1 MSSKILMPALS
12 PTMTEGVINQW
23 LVKVGDVVKAGD
35 IIAEIE
41 TDKATM
47 EVEAVDEGKITHLL
61 EDTVNKQIPVNSVI
75 AIIDGD
81 NNETIENK
89 KKIESTSENI
99 KDKEI
104 EKPKQILVSKIF
116 QNNNSQNSDSRLKAS
131 PLVKKIAKENNLD
144 LSKFNGTGPD
154 GRIIKRDLENNNI
167 AEEIP
172 NALLEGD
179 ISIPIEG
186 DISIPS
192 TMRKVIAK
200 RTLEA
205 KQQIPHFYLTVESNV
220 DKLINLRKKI
230 NENNSIKV
238 SFNDLIVKAISLAMK
253 KNPNT
258 NVYWQNDKI
267 YKLNDIDV
275 SVAVAIDEGLIT
287 PIIKNADSKG
297 LNIISSE
304 IRELAKL
311 AKTNSLT
318 PEQYTGGS
326 ITVSNLGMFGISEF
340 AAIISPP
347 QSSILAIGKIIKKP
361 VVVDDEVVVGNTL
374 KSTLSADHRVL
385 DGAVAGKLLKDFN
398 DIIEDPFEI
407 WINSSDMEIL

>member
-12 PTMTEGVINQW
+12 PTMTEGIINKW
-23 LVKVGDVVKAGD
+23 LVKIGDTVKAGD
-35 IIAEIE
+35 IIAEVE

-47 EVEAVDEGKITHLL
+47 EVEAVDEGIITHLL
-61 EDTVNKQIPVNSVI
+61 EKSFDTQIPVNSVI

-81 NNETIENK
+81 DNESIENQPNK
-89 KKIESTSENI
+89 IEKISEEKKIKEQDGSDII
-99 KDKEI
+99 KNTEVTTDK
-104 EKPKQILVSKIF
+104 KA
-116 QNNNSQNSDSRLKAS
+116 NNNSHERLRAS
-131 PLVKKIAKENNLD
+131 PLVKKIAKEKNLD
-144 LSKFNGTGPD
+144 LRQFNGTGPE
-154 GRIIKRDLENNNI
+154 GRIIKRDIESNNI
-167 AEEIP
+167 VQVSQNEQIDGELI
-172 NALLEGD
+172 
-179 ISIPIEG
+179 
-186 DISIPS
+186 IPS

-220 DKLINLRKKI
+220 DKLIELRRKI
-230 NENNSIKV
+230 NENNLTKI
-238 SFNDLIVKAISLAMK
+238 SFNDLIVKAIGLAMQ

-258 NVYWQNDKI
+258 NLYWHNDKI

-287 PIIKNADSKG
+287 PIIKNVNSKG
-297 LNIISSE
+297 LKLISNE

-318 PEQYTGGS
+318 PDQYTGGS

-347 QSSILAIGKIIKKP
+347 QASILAVGKIIKKP
-361 VVVDDEVVVGNTL
+361 IIVNEEIKVGNTL

-385 DGAVAGKLLKDFN
+385 DGAVAGNLLKDFN

-407 WINSSDMEIL
+407 WMKSNDMEVI

>member
-1 MSSKILMPALS
+1 MPALS
-12 PTMTEGVINQW
+12 PTMTEGVINKW
-23 LVKVGDVVKAGD
+23 LVKVGDIVKAGD

-61 EDTVNKQIPVNSVI
+61 EEKAGSQVPVNSVI

-81 NNETIENK
+81 ENESIQNLIIEKEKPKEENK
-89 KKIESTSENI
+89 KIKEDLNLDKNI
-99 KDKEI
+99 
-104 EKPKQILVSKIF
+104 QV
-116 QNNNSQNSDSRLKAS
+116 NQNSNHVKSDDRIKAS
-131 PLVKKIAKENNLD
+131 PLVKKISKEKNID
-144 LSKFNGTGPD
+144 LTTINGSGPG
-154 GRIIKRDLENNNI
+154 GRIIKRDLGSHENVK
-167 AEEIP
+167 
-172 NALLEGD
+172 ALNTD
-179 ISIPIEG
+179 INFKHEVIK
-186 DISIPS
+186 PS

-205 KQQIPHFYLTVESNV
+205 KQQIPHFYLTIESDV
-220 DKLINLRKKI
+220 GKLIELRKKI
-230 NENNSIKV
+230 NENNSVKV
-238 SFNDLIVKAISLAMK
+238 SFNDLIVKALAMAMK

-258 NVYWQNDKI
+258 NVYWQDNQI

-287 PIIKNADSKG
+287 PIVKKVNSKG
-297 LNIISSE
+297 LNEISKE
-304 IRELAKL
+304 IKDLAKL
-311 AKTNSLT
+311 AKTNSLK

-347 QSSILAIGKIIKKP
+347 QASILAVGKIIQKP
-361 VVVDDEVVVGNTL
+361 VVVNESIEIGHTL

-398 DIIEDPFEI
+398 DIIEDPFQI
-407 WINSSDMEIL
+407 WMQSNDMEII

>member
-1 MSSKILMPALS
+1 MPALS
-12 PTMTEGVINQW
+12 PTMTEGVINKW
-23 LVKVGDVVKAGD
+23 LVKVGDIVKAGD

-61 EDTVNKQIPVNSVI
+61 DENAGSQVPVNSVI

-81 NNETIENK
+81 ENESIQNLIIEKEKPKEENK
-89 KKIESTSENI
+89 KIKEDLNLDKNI
-99 KDKEI
+99 
-104 EKPKQILVSKIF
+104 QV
-116 QNNNSQNSDSRLKAS
+116 NQNSIHVKSDDRIKAS
-131 PLVKKIAKENNLD
+131 PLVKKISKEKNID
-144 LSKFNGTGPD
+144 LTTINGSGPD
-154 GRIIKRDLENNNI
+154 GRVIKRDLESHENVKASNT
-167 AEEIP
+167 
-172 NALLEGD
+172 D
-179 ISIPIEG
+179 INFKHEVIK
-186 DISIPS
+186 PS

-205 KQQIPHFYLTVESNV
+205 KQQIPHFYLTIESDV
-220 DKLINLRKKI
+220 GKLIELRKKI
-230 NENNSIKV
+230 NENNSVKV
-238 SFNDLIVKAISLAMK
+238 SFNDLIVKALAMAMK

-258 NVYWQNDKI
+258 NVYWQNNQI

-287 PIIKNADSKG
+287 PIVKKVNSKG
-297 LNIISSE
+297 LNEISKE
-304 IRELAKL
+304 IKDLAKL
-311 AKTNSLT
+311 AKTNSLK

-347 QSSILAIGKIIKKP
+347 QASILAVGKIIQKP
-361 VVVDDEVVVGNTL
+361 VVVNESIEIGHTL

-398 DIIEDPFEI
+398 DIIEDPFQI
-407 WINSSDMEIL
+407 WMQSNDMEII

>member
-12 PTMTEGVINQW
+12 PTMTEGIINQW
-23 LVKVGDVVKAGD
+23 LVKVGDNVKAGD

-61 EDTVNKQIPVNSVI
+61 EDTANKQIPVNSVI

-81 NNETIENK
+81 DSEIIENK
-89 KKIESTSENI
+89 IKIDSNS
-99 KDKEI
+99 KDTNDIEI
-104 EKPKQILVSKIF
+104 QKTKQILDSKIS
-116 QNNNSQNSDSRLKAS
+116 QNNNSKNSDDRLKAS

-154 GRIIKRDLENNNI
+154 GRIIKRDIDSNNI

-172 NALLEGD
+172 NTSFKGD
-179 ISIPIEG
+179 IT
-186 DISIPS
+186 IPS

-205 KQQIPHFYLTVESNV
+205 KQKIPHFYLTIESNV
-220 DKLINLRKKI
+220 DKLISLRSKI
-230 NENNSIKV
+230 NENNLVKV
-238 SFNDLIVKAISLAMK
+238 SFNDLIVKAIGLAMK

-258 NVYWQNDKI
+258 NVYWQNEKI
-267 YKLNDIDV
+267 YQLNDIDV

-361 VVVDDEVVVGNTL
+361 IVVDDEVVVGNTL

-407 WINSSDMEIL
+407 WIKSSDMEIL

>member
-12 PTMTEGVINQW
+12 PTMTEGVINKW
-23 LVKVGDVVKAGD
+23 LVKVGDNVKAGD

-61 EDTVNKQIPVNSVI
+61 DENAGSQVPVNSVI

-81 NNETIENK
+81 ENESIQNLIIEKEKPKEENK
-89 KKIESTSENI
+89 KIKEDLNLDKNI
-99 KDKEI
+99 
-104 EKPKQILVSKIF
+104 QV
-116 QNNNSQNSDSRLKAS
+116 NQNSNHVKSDDRIYAS
-131 PLVKKIAKENNLD
+131 PFAKKISKEQNID
-144 LSKFNGTGPD
+144 LTIINGSGPG
-154 GRIIKRDLENNNI
+154 GRIIKRDLESHENVKASNT
-167 AEEIP
+167 
-172 NALLEGD
+172 D
-179 ISIPIEG
+179 INFKHEVIK
-186 DISIPS
+186 PS

-205 KQQIPHFYLTVESNV
+205 KQQIPHFYLTIESDV
-220 DKLINLRKKI
+220 GKLIEIRKKI
-230 NENNSIKV
+230 NENNSVKV
-238 SFNDLIVKAISLAMK
+238 SFNDLIVKALAMAMK

-258 NVYWQNDKI
+258 NVYWQDNQI
-267 YKLNDIDV
+267 FKLNDIDV

-287 PIIKNADSKG
+287 PIVKKVNSKG
-297 LNIISSE
+297 LNEISKE
-304 IRELAKL
+304 IKDLAKL
-311 AKTNSLT
+311 AKTNSLK

-347 QSSILAIGKIIKKP
+347 QASILAVGKIIQKP
-361 VVVDDEVVVGNTL
+361 VVVNESIEIGHTL

-398 DIIEDPFEI
+398 DIIEDPFQI
-407 WINSSDMEIL
+407 WMQSNDMEII

>member
-1 MSSKILMPALS
+1 MPALS
-12 PTMTEGVINQW
+12 PTMTEGVINKW
-23 LVKVGDVVKAGD
+23 LVKVGDNVKAGD

-61 EDTVNKQIPVNSVI
+61 DENAGSQVPVNSVI

-81 NNETIENK
+81 ENESIQNLIIEKEKPKEENK
-89 KKIESTSENI
+89 KIKEDLNLDKNI
-99 KDKEI
+99 
-104 EKPKQILVSKIF
+104 QV
-116 QNNNSQNSDSRLKAS
+116 NQNSIHVKSDDRIKAS
-131 PLVKKIAKENNLD
+131 PFAKKISKEQNID
-144 LSKFNGTGPD
+144 LTIINGSGPG
-154 GRIIKRDLENNNI
+154 GRIIKRDLESHENVKASNT
-167 AEEIP
+167 
-172 NALLEGD
+172 D
-179 ISIPIEG
+179 INFKHEVIK
-186 DISIPS
+186 PS

-205 KQQIPHFYLTVESNV
+205 KQQIPHFYLTIESDV
-220 DKLINLRKKI
+220 GKLIELRKKI
-230 NENNSIKV
+230 NENNSVKV
-238 SFNDLIVKAISLAMK
+238 SFNDLIVKALAMAMK

-258 NVYWQNDKI
+258 NVYWQDNQI
-267 YKLNDIDV
+267 FKLNDIDV

-287 PIIKNADSKG
+287 PIVKKVNSKG
-297 LNIISSE
+297 LNEISME
-304 IRELAKL
+304 IKELAKL
-311 AKTNSLT
+311 AKTNSLK

-347 QSSILAIGKIIKKP
+347 QASILAVGKIIQKP
-361 VVVDDEVVVGNTL
+361 VVVNESIEIGHTL

-398 DIIEDPFEI
+398 DIIEDPFQI
-407 WINSSDMEIL
+407 WMQSNDMEII

>member
-12 PTMTEGVINQW
+12 PTMTDGVINKW
-23 LVKVGDVVKAGD
+23 LVKVGDNVKAGD

-47 EVEAVDEGKITHLL
+47 EVEAVDEGKITHIL
-61 EDTVNKQIPVNSVI
+61 EDISNNPIPVNSVI

-81 NNETIENK
+81 DSEKINYQNNKTEN
-89 KKIESTSENI
+89 
-99 KDKEI
+99 
-104 EKPKQILVSKIF
+104 F
-116 QNNNSQNSDSRLKAS
+116 QNNKKTSQSEDLNKETNEKRTAKTYKNKDNRLKAS

-144 LSKFNGTGPD
+144 LSKFNGTGPNS
-154 GRIIKRDLENNNI
+154 RIIKRDIDSNNI
-167 AEEIP
+167 INENENIKG
-172 NALLEGD
+172 EVF
-179 ISIPIEG
+179 
-186 DISIPS
+186 IPS

-220 DKLINLRKKI
+220 DKLIDLRKKI
-230 NENNSIKV
+230 NESNLIKV

-258 NVYWQNDKI
+258 NVYWQNEKI
-267 YKLNDIDV
+267 YQLKDIDI

-297 LNIISSE
+297 LNIISNE
-304 IRELAKL
+304 IKELAKL

-318 PEQYTGGS
+318 PDQYTGGS
-326 ITVSNLGMFGISEF
+326 ITVSNLGMFGITEF

-347 QSSILAIGKIIKKP
+347 QASILAVGKIMKKP
-361 VVVDDEVVVGNTL
+361 IVVDNEVTVGNTL

-385 DGAVAGKLLKDFN
+385 DGAIAGKLLKDFN

-407 WINSSDMEIL
+407 WMKSSDMEII

>member
-12 PTMTEGVINQW
+12 PTMTEGIINQW
-23 LVKVGDVVKAGD
+23 LVRVGDNVKAGD

-61 EDTVNKQIPVNSVI
+61 EDNANKLIPVNSVI

-81 NNETIENK
+81 DNEIIENK
-89 KKIESTSENI
+89 NNKVKKFDEDKKTSAIEESNKTLNTNVI
-99 KDKEI
+99 
-104 EKPKQILVSKIF
+104 
-116 QNNNSQNSDSRLKAS
+116 QNNKPQNSDDRLRAS
-131 PLVKKIAKENNLD
+131 PFVKKIAKENNLD
-144 LSKFNGTGPD
+144 LSKFNGTGPE
-154 GRIIKRDLENNNI
+154 GRIIKRDIDSNNVINTDSNNKI
-167 AEEIP
+167 DGEA
-172 NALLEGD
+172 
-179 ISIPIEG
+179 
-186 DISIPS
+186 SIPS
-192 TMRKVIAK
+192 TMRRVIAK

-230 NENNSIKV
+230 NESNLVKV
-238 SFNDLIVKAISLAMK
+238 SFNDLIVKAIGLAMK

-258 NVYWQNDKI
+258 NVYWQDDKI
-267 YKLNDIDV
+267 YHLNDIDV

-287 PIIKNADSKG
+287 PIIKKADTKG
-297 LNIISSE
+297 INTISNE
-304 IRELAKL
+304 IKYLAKL
-311 AKTNSLT
+311 AKNNSLT

-347 QSSILAIGKIIKKP
+347 QASILAVGRIIKKP
-361 VVVDDEVVVGNTL
+361 IVVEDEVVVGNAL

-407 WINSSDMEIL
+407 WMKSNDMEVI

>member
-1 MSSKILMPALS
+1 MPALS
-12 PTMTEGVINQW
+12 PTMTDGIINQW
-23 LVKVGDVVKAGD
+23 LVKVGDTVKAGD

-47 EVEAVDEGKITHLL
+47 EVEAVDEGKITHIL
-61 EDTVNKQIPVNSVI
+61 EDTANKQIPVNSVI

-81 NNETIENK
+81 KSESIENK
-89 KKIESTSENI
+89 KKIENTSEDK
-99 KDKEI
+99 KDEEI
-104 EKPKQILVSKIF
+104 EKPKQFLDAKISQNSK
-116 QNNNSQNSDSRLKAS
+116 SQNSDDRLKAS

-144 LSKFNGTGPD
+144 LSRFNGTGPD
-154 GRIIKRDLENNNI
+154 GRIIKRDIDSNNI

-172 NALLEGD
+172 NTLF
-179 ISIPIEG
+179 EG

-192 TMRKVIAK
+192 TMRRVIAK

-297 LNIISSE
+297 LNIISGE

-347 QSSILAIGKIIKKP
+347 QSSILAVGKIIKKP
-361 VVVDDEVVVGNTL
+361 IVVDDEVIVGNTL

-407 WINSSDMEIL
+407 WIKSSDMEIL

>member
-12 PTMTEGVINQW
+12 PTMTDGIINQW
-23 LVKVGDVVKAGD
+23 LVKVGDTVKAGD

-47 EVEAVDEGKITHLL
+47 EVEAVDEGKITHIL
-61 EDTVNKQIPVNSVI
+61 EDTANKQIPVNSVI

-81 NNETIENK
+81 ESESIENK
-89 KKIESTSENI
+89 KKIENTSEDK
-99 KDKEI
+99 KDEEI
-104 EKPKQILVSKIF
+104 EKPKQFLDAKISQNSK
-116 QNNNSQNSDSRLKAS
+116 SQNSDDRLKAS

-154 GRIIKRDLENNNI
+154 GRIIKRDIDSNNI
-167 AEEIP
+167 AEEIQNTP
-172 NALLEGD
+172 FD
-179 ISIPIEG
+179 G

-297 LNIISSE
+297 LNIISGE

-347 QSSILAIGKIIKKP
+347 QSSILAVGKIIKKP
-361 VVVDDEVVVGNTL
+361 IVVDDEVIVGNTL

-407 WINSSDMEIL
+407 WIKSSDMEIL

>member
-12 PTMTEGVINQW
+12 PTMTEGIINQW
-23 LVKVGDVVKAGD
+23 LVRVGDNVKAGD

-61 EDTVNKQIPVNSVI
+61 EDNANKLIPVNSVI

-81 NNETIENK
+81 DNEIIENK
-89 KKIESTSENI
+89 NNKVKKFDEDKKTSAIEESNKTLNTNVI
-99 KDKEI
+99 
-104 EKPKQILVSKIF
+104 
-116 QNNNSQNSDSRLKAS
+116 QNNKPQNSDDRLRAS
-131 PLVKKIAKENNLD
+131 PFVKKIAKENNLD
-144 LSKFNGTGPD
+144 LSKFNGTGPE
-154 GRIIKRDLENNNI
+154 GRIIKRDIDSNNVINTDSNNKI
-167 AEEIP
+167 DGEA
-172 NALLEGD
+172 
-179 ISIPIEG
+179 
-186 DISIPS
+186 SIPS
-192 TMRKVIAK
+192 TMRRVIAK

-230 NENNSIKV
+230 NENNSVKV
-238 SFNDLIVKAISLAMK
+238 SFNDLIVKAIGLAMK

-258 NVYWQNDKI
+258 NVYWQDDKI
-267 YKLNDIDV
+267 YHLNDIDV

-287 PIIKNADSKG
+287 PIIKKADTKG
-297 LNIISSE
+297 INTISNE
-304 IRELAKL
+304 IKYLAKL
-311 AKTNSLT
+311 AKNNSLT

-347 QSSILAIGKIIKKP
+347 QASILAVGRIFKKP
-361 VVVDDEVVVGNTL
+361 IVVEDKIVVGNAL

-407 WINSSDMEIL
+407 WMKSNDMEVI

>member
-12 PTMTEGVINQW
+12 PTMTEGIINQW
-23 LVKVGDVVKAGD
+23 LVKVGDTVKAGD

-61 EDTVNKQIPVNSVI
+61 EDTANKQIPVNSVI

-81 NNETIENK
+81 DSEIIENK
-89 KKIESTSENI
+89 IKIDSNS
-99 KDKEI
+99 KDTNDIEI
-104 EKPKQILVSKIF
+104 QKTKQILDSKIS
-116 QNNNSQNSDSRLKAS
+116 QNNNSKNSDDRLKAS

-154 GRIIKRDLENNNI
+154 GRIIKRDIDPNNI

-172 NALLEGD
+172 NTTFK
-179 ISIPIEG
+179 G

-220 DKLINLRKKI
+220 DKLISLRSKI
-230 NENNSIKV
+230 NENNLVKV
-238 SFNDLIVKAISLAMK
+238 SFNDLIVKAIGLAMK

-258 NVYWQNDKI
+258 NVYWQNEKI
-267 YKLNDIDV
+267 YQLNDIDV

-361 VVVDDEVVVGNTL
+361 IVVDDEVVVGNTL

-407 WINSSDMEIL
+407 WMKSSDMEIL

>member
-1 MSSKILMPALS
+1 MPALS
-12 PTMTEGVINQW
+12 PTMTEGVINKW
-23 LVKVGDVVKAGD
+23 LVKVGDNVKAGD

-61 EDTVNKQIPVNSVI
+61 DENAGSQVPVNSVI

-81 NNETIENK
+81 ENESIQNLIIEKEKPKEENK
-89 KKIESTSENI
+89 KIKEDLNLDKNI
-99 KDKEI
+99 
-104 EKPKQILVSKIF
+104 QV
-116 QNNNSQNSDSRLKAS
+116 NQNSIHVKSDDRIKAS
-131 PLVKKIAKENNLD
+131 PFAKKISKEQNID
-144 LSKFNGTGPD
+144 LTIINGSGPG
-154 GRIIKRDLENNNI
+154 GRIIKRDLESHENVKASNTNI
-167 AEEIP
+167 NFKHEV
-172 NALLEGD
+172 
-179 ISIPIEG
+179 IE
-186 DISIPS
+186 PS

-205 KQQIPHFYLTVESNV
+205 KQQIPHFYLTIESDV
-220 DKLINLRKKI
+220 GKLIELRKKI
-230 NENNSIKV
+230 NENNSVKV
-238 SFNDLIVKAISLAMK
+238 SFNDLIVKALAMAMK

-258 NVYWQNDKI
+258 NVYWQDNQI
-267 YKLNDIDV
+267 FKLNDIDV

-287 PIIKNADSKG
+287 PIVKKVNSKG
-297 LNIISSE
+297 LNEISRE
-304 IRELAKL
+304 IKELAKL
-311 AKTNSLT
+311 AKTNSLK

-347 QSSILAIGKIIKKP
+347 QASILAVGKIIQKP
-361 VVVDDEVVVGNTL
+361 VVVNESIEIGHTL

-398 DIIEDPFEI
+398 DIIEDPFQI
-407 WINSSDMEIL
+407 WMQSNDMEII

>member
-12 PTMTEGVINQW
+12 PTMTDGIINQW
-23 LVKVGDVVKAGD
+23 LVKVGDTVKAGD

-47 EVEAVDEGKITHLL
+47 EVEAVDEGKITHIL
-61 EDTVNKQIPVNSVI
+61 EDTANKQIPVNSVI
-75 AIIDGD
+75 AIIDG
-81 NNETIENK
+81 EESESIENK
-89 KKIESTSENI
+89 KKIENTSEDKKDEEI
-99 KDKEI
+99 K
-104 EKPKQILVSKIF
+104 KPKQFLDDKI
-116 QNNNSQNSDSRLKAS
+116 SQNSKSQNYDDRLKAS

-144 LSKFNGTGPD
+144 LGKFNGTGPD
-154 GRIIKRDLENNNI
+154 GRIIKRDIDSNNI
-167 AEEIP
+167 AEEIQNTP
-172 NALLEGD
+172 FNGD
-179 ISIPIEG
+179 IST
-186 DISIPS
+186 PS

-258 NVYWQNDKI
+258 NVYWLNDKI

-297 LNIISSE
+297 LNIISGE

-326 ITVSNLGMFGISEF
+326 ITVSNLGMYGISEF

-347 QSSILAIGKIIKKP
+347 QSSILAVGKIIKKP
-361 VVVDDEVVVGNTL
+361 IVVDDEVIVGNTL

-407 WINSSDMEIL
+407 WIKSSDMEIL

>member
-12 PTMTEGVINQW
+12 PTMTEGVINKW
-23 LVKVGDVVKAGD
+23 LVKVGDIVKAGD

-61 EDTVNKQIPVNSVI
+61 DEKTGSQVPVNSVI

-81 NNETIENK
+81 ENESITNSIIEKEKPKEENK
-89 KKIESTSENI
+89 KNKKDLNLNENI
-99 KDKEI
+99 
-104 EKPKQILVSKIF
+104 PV
-116 QNNNSQNSDSRLKAS
+116 NQNSPNDKSEDRIKAS
-131 PLVKKIAKENNLD
+131 PLVKKISKEQNID
-144 LSKFNGTGPD
+144 LANINGSGPS
-154 GRIIKRDLENNNI
+154 GRIIKRDLASNENAKASTPDTKI
-167 AEEIP
+167 QHEVIK
-172 NALLEGD
+172 
-179 ISIPIEG
+179 
-186 DISIPS
+186 PS

-205 KQQIPHFYLTVESNV
+205 KQQIPHFYLTIESDV
-220 DKLINLRKKI
+220 RKLIELRKKI
-230 NENNSIKV
+230 NENNSIKI
-238 SFNDLIVKAISLAMK
+238 SFNDLIVKALGMAMK

-258 NVYWQNDKI
+258 NVYWQDNQI

-287 PIIKNADSKG
+287 PIVKKVNSKG
-297 LNIISSE
+297 LNEISSE
-304 IRELAKL
+304 IKELAKL
-311 AKTNSLT
+311 AKTNSLK

-347 QSSILAIGKIIKKP
+347 QASILAVGKIIQKP
-361 VVVDDEVVVGNTL
+361 IVVDDGIEIGHTL

-398 DIIEDPFEI
+398 DIIEDPFQI
-407 WINSSDMEIL
+407 WMQSNDMEII

>member
-1 MSSKILMPALS
+1 MSIEILMPALS
-12 PTMTEGVINQW
+12 PTMTEGNLTKW
-23 LVKVGDVVKAGD
+23 LVQEGQVVKAGD
-35 IIAEIE
+35 VIAEIE

-61 EDTVNKQIPVNSVI
+61 DENAGSQVPVNSVI

-81 NNETIENK
+81 ENESIQNLIIEKEKPKEENK
-89 KKIESTSENI
+89 KIKEDLNLDKNI
-99 KDKEI
+99 
-104 EKPKQILVSKIF
+104 QVH
-116 QNNNSQNSDSRLKAS
+116 QNSIHVKSDDRIKAS
-131 PLVKKIAKENNLD
+131 PLVKKISKEKNID
-144 LSKFNGTGPD
+144 LTAINGSGPG
-154 GRIIKRDLENNNI
+154 GRIIKRDLESHENVKASNT
-167 AEEIP
+167 
-172 NALLEGD
+172 D
-179 ISIPIEG
+179 INFKHEVIK
-186 DISIPS
+186 PS

-205 KQQIPHFYLTVESNV
+205 KQQVPHFYLTIESNV
-220 DKLINLRKKI
+220 GKLIELRKKI

-238 SFNDLIVKAISLAMK
+238 SFNDLIVKALAMAMK

-258 NVYWQNDKI
+258 NVYWQDNQI
-267 YKLNDIDV
+267 FKLNDIDV

-287 PIIKNADSKG
+287 PIVKKVNSKG
-297 LNIISSE
+297 LNEISKE
-304 IRELAKL
+304 IKELAKL
-311 AKTNSLT
+311 AKTNSLK

-347 QSSILAIGKIIKKP
+347 QASILAVGKIIQKP
-361 VVVDDEVVVGNTL
+361 VVVNESIEIGHTL

-398 DIIEDPFEI
+398 DIIEDPFQI
-407 WINSSDMEIL
+407 WMQSNDMEII

>member
-12 PTMTEGVINQW
+12 PTMTEGVINKW
-23 LVKVGDVVKAGD
+23 LVKVGDNVKAGD

-61 EDTVNKQIPVNSVI
+61 DENVGSQVPVNSVI

-81 NNETIENK
+81 ENESIQNLIIEKEKPKEENK
-89 KKIESTSENI
+89 KIKEDLNLDKNI
-99 KDKEI
+99 
-104 EKPKQILVSKIF
+104 QV
-116 QNNNSQNSDSRLKAS
+116 NQNSIHVKSDDRIKAS
-131 PLVKKIAKENNLD
+131 PLVKKISKEKNID
-144 LSKFNGTGPD
+144 LTTINGSGPG
-154 GRIIKRDLENNNI
+154 GRIIKRDLESHENVKASNT
-167 AEEIP
+167 
-172 NALLEGD
+172 D
-179 ISIPIEG
+179 INFKHEVIK
-186 DISIPS
+186 PS

-205 KQQIPHFYLTVESNV
+205 KQQIPHFYLTIESNV
-220 DKLINLRKKI
+220 GKLIELRKKI
-230 NENNSIKV
+230 NENNSVKV
-238 SFNDLIVKAISLAMK
+238 SFNDLIVKALAMAMK

-258 NVYWQNDKI
+258 NVYWQDNQI
-267 YKLNDIDV
+267 FKLNDIDV

-287 PIIKNADSKG
+287 PIVKKVNSKG
-297 LNIISSE
+297 LNEISKE
-304 IRELAKL
+304 IKDLAKL
-311 AKTNSLT
+311 AKTNSLK

-347 QSSILAIGKIIKKP
+347 QASILAVGKIIQKP
-361 VVVDDEVVVGNTL
+361 VVVNESIEIGHTL

-398 DIIEDPFEI
+398 DIIEDPFQI
-407 WINSSDMEIL
+407 WMQSNDMEII

>member
-12 PTMTEGVINQW
+12 PTMTEGVINKW
-23 LVKVGDVVKAGD
+23 LVKVGDNVKAGD

-61 EDTVNKQIPVNSVI
+61 DEKAGSQVPVNSVI

-81 NNETIENK
+81 ENESIQNLIIEKEKPKEENK
-89 KKIESTSENI
+89 KIKEDLNLDKNI
-99 KDKEI
+99 QVD
-104 EKPKQILVSKIF
+104 
-116 QNNNSQNSDSRLKAS
+116 QNSIHVKSDDRIKAS
-131 PLVKKIAKENNLD
+131 PLVKKISKEKNID
-144 LSKFNGTGPD
+144 LTTINGSGPG
-154 GRIIKRDLENNNI
+154 GRIIKRDLESHENVKASNT
-167 AEEIP
+167 
-172 NALLEGD
+172 D
-179 ISIPIEG
+179 INFKHEVIK
-186 DISIPS
+186 PS

-205 KQQIPHFYLTVESNV
+205 KQQIPHFYLTIESDV
-220 DKLINLRKKI
+220 SKLIELRKKI
-230 NENNSIKV
+230 NENNSVKV
-238 SFNDLIVKAISLAMK
+238 SFNDLIVKALAMAMK

-258 NVYWQNDKI
+258 NVYWQDNQI

-287 PIIKNADSKG
+287 PIVKKVNSKG
-297 LNIISSE
+297 LNEISKE
-304 IRELAKL
+304 IKDLAKL
-311 AKTNSLT
+311 AKTNSLK

-347 QSSILAIGKIIKKP
+347 QASILAVGKIIQKP
-361 VVVDDEVVVGNTL
+361 VVVNESIEIGHTL

-398 DIIEDPFEI
+398 DIIEDPFQI
-407 WINSSDMEIL
+407 WMQSNDMEII

>member
-12 PTMTEGVINQW
+12 PTMTEGIINQW
-23 LVKVGDVVKAGD
+23 LVKVGDIVKAGD

-61 EDTVNKQIPVNSVI
+61 EDTENKQIPVNSVI

-81 NNETIENK
+81 ESEIIENK
-89 KKIESTSENI
+89 KKIESTSEDT
-99 KDKEI
+99 KDEEI
-104 EKPKQILVSKIF
+104 AKSQKILDPKIS
-116 QNNNSQNSDSRLKAS
+116 QNNNSQNSDDRLKAS

-154 GRIIKRDLENNNI
+154 GRIIKRDIDSNNI
-167 AEEIP
+167 AEEISSTSF
-172 NALLEGD
+172 EGK
-179 ISIPIEG
+179 
-186 DISIPS
+186 ISIPS
-192 TMRKVIAK
+192 SMRKVIAK

-230 NENNSIKV
+230 NENNSVKV
-238 SFNDLIVKAISLAMK
+238 SFNDLIVKAIGLAMK

-267 YKLNDIDV
+267 YKLNNIDV

-297 LNIISSE
+297 LNIISAE

-311 AKTNSLT
+311 AKTNSLI

-347 QSSILAIGKIIKKP
+347 QSSILAVGKIIKKP
-361 VVVDDEVVVGNTL
+361 VVVDDEVVVGYTL

-407 WINSSDMEIL
+407 WIKSSDMEIL

>member
-12 PTMTEGVINQW
+12 PTMTEGIINQW
-23 LVKVGDVVKAGD
+23 LVKVGDTVKAGD

-61 EDTVNKQIPVNSVI
+61 EDTANKQIPVNSVI

-81 NNETIENK
+81 DSEIIENK
-89 KKIESTSENI
+89 IKIDSNSKATDDI
-99 KDKEI
+99 EI
-104 EKPKQILVSKIF
+104 QKTKQILDSKIS
-116 QNNNSQNSDSRLKAS
+116 QNNNSQNSDDRLKAS

-144 LSKFNGTGPD
+144 LSKFKGTGPD
-154 GRIIKRDLENNNI
+154 GRIIKRDIDSNNI
-167 AEEIP
+167 AEDIP
-172 NALLEGD
+172 NTSFEGD
-179 ISIPIEG
+179 ISIA
-186 DISIPS
+186 S

-220 DKLINLRKKI
+220 DKLISLRSKI
-230 NENNSIKV
+230 NENNLVKV
-238 SFNDLIVKAISLAMK
+238 SFNDLIVKAIGLAMK

-258 NVYWQNDKI
+258 NVYWQNEKI
-267 YKLNDIDV
+267 YQLNDIDV

-361 VVVDDEVVVGNTL
+361 IVVDDEVVVGNTL

-407 WINSSDMEIL
+407 WIKSNDMEIL

>member
-12 PTMTEGVINQW
+12 PTMTDGIINQW
-23 LVKVGDVVKAGD
+23 LVKVGDTVKAGD

-47 EVEAVDEGKITHLL
+47 EVEAVDEGKITHIL
-61 EDTVNKQIPVNSVI
+61 EDTANKQIPVNSVI

-81 NNETIENK
+81 ESESIENK
-89 KKIESTSENI
+89 KKIENTSEDK
-99 KDKEI
+99 KDEEI
-104 EKPKQILVSKIF
+104 EKPKQFLDAKISQNSK
-116 QNNNSQNSDSRLKAS
+116 SQNSDDRLKAS
-131 PLVKKIAKENNLD
+131 PLVKKIAKESNLD

-154 GRIIKRDLENNNI
+154 GRIIKRDIDSNNVV
-167 AEEIP
+167 E
-172 NALLEGD
+172 D
-179 ISIPIEG
+179 IQNTPFDG

-297 LNIISSE
+297 LNIISGE

-347 QSSILAIGKIIKKP
+347 QSSILAVGKIIKKP
-361 VVVDDEVVVGNTL
+361 IVVDDEVIVGNTL

-407 WINSSDMEIL
+407 WIKSSDMEIL

>member
-12 PTMTEGVINQW
+12 PTMTEGTINKW
-23 LVKVGDVVKAGD
+23 LIKIGDNVKAGD

-61 EDTVNKQIPVNSVI
+61 EENSNNQVPVNSVI
-75 AIIDGD
+75 AILDGKESDSLEDNSITKDIVNDEKESIDKQPSKL
-81 NNETIENK
+81 NEKNETK
-89 KKIESTSENI
+89 KDVVIDKSNTKI
-99 KDKEI
+99 
-104 EKPKQILVSKIF
+104 
-116 QNNNSQNSDSRLKAS
+116 KAS
-131 PLVKKIAKENNLD
+131 PLAKKIAKDQIID
-144 LSKFNGTGPD
+144 LNKINGSGPD
-154 GRIIKRDLENNNI
+154 GRIIKRDIESNTTS
-167 AEEIP
+167 
-172 NALLEGD
+172 NAQSEQKINQD
-179 ISIPIEG
+179 FIV
-186 DISIPS
+186 PS
-192 TMRKVIAK
+192 MMRKVIAK
-200 RTLEA
+200 RTIEA
-205 KQQIPHFYLTVESNV
+205 KQQIPHFYLTIESNV
-220 DKLINLRKKI
+220 DKLIDLRKKI
-230 NENNSIKV
+230 NENNSLKI
-238 SFNDLIVKAISLAMK
+238 SFNDLIVKSLGIAMK

-258 NVYWQNDKI
+258 NVYWQDNKI
-267 YKLNDIDV
+267 YQLKDIDV

-287 PIIKNADSKG
+287 PVIKAVNSKG
-297 LNIISSE
+297 LNEISLE

-318 PEQYTGGS
+318 PKQYTGGS

-347 QSSILAIGKIIKKP
+347 QASILAVGKIIKKP
-361 VVVDDEVVVGNTL
+361 IILNDSVNIGHTL

-407 WINSSDMEIL
+407 WMNSNDMEVI

>member
-12 PTMTEGVINQW
+12 PTMTEGTINKW
-23 LVKVGDVVKAGD
+23 LVKIGDNVKAGD

-47 EVEAVDEGKITHLL
+47 EVESVDEGKITHLL
-61 EDTVNKQIPVNSVI
+61 EEDPNIQVPVNSVI
-75 AIIDGD
+75 AIIDGKESD
-81 NNETIENK
+81 SLENNSLK
-89 KKIESTSENI
+89 KYMVKHEKESI
-99 KDKEI
+99 D
-104 EKPKQILVSKIF
+104 KQISKSNEKKDTKKDIF
-116 QNNNSQNSDSRLKAS
+116 TDTSNTKIKAS
-131 PLVKKIAKENNLD
+131 PLVKKI
-144 LSKFNGTGPD
+144 SKDQNIELNEIDGSGPD
-154 GRIIKRDLENNNI
+154 GRIIKRDIDSYTN
-167 AEEIP
+167 P
-172 NALLEGD
+172 K
-179 ISIPIEG
+179 S
-186 DISIPS
+186 PS
-192 TMRKVIAK
+192 EQKINQDFIVPSMMRKVIAK
-200 RTLEA
+200 RTTEA

-230 NENNSIKV
+230 NENNPIKI
-238 SFNDLIVKAISLAMK
+238 SFNDLIVKALAMAMK

-258 NVYWQNDKI
+258 NAYWEDNKI
-267 YKLNDIDV
+267 YQLQDIDI

-287 PIIKNADSKG
+287 PVIKSANSKG
-297 LNIISSE
+297 LNEISLE

-311 AKTNSLT
+311 AKKNSLT

-340 AAIISPP
+340 SAIISPP
-347 QSSILAIGKIIKKP
+347 QASILAVGKIIKKP
-361 VVVDDEVVVGNTL
+361 IVLNDSVKVGHTL

-407 WINSSDMEIL
+407 WMNSNDMEVI

>member
-12 PTMTEGVINQW
+12 PTMTEGVINKW
-23 LVKVGDVVKAGD
+23 LVQVGDNVKAGD
-35 IIAEIE
+35 IVAEIE

-61 EDTVNKQIPVNSVI
+61 EENPNIQIPVNSVI
-75 AIIDGD
+75 AIIDG
-81 NNETIENK
+81 NKNETLNK
-89 KKIESTSENI
+89 KNTEIDHSDYKKDIKKQDNSSLNKNTQNIESRT
-99 KDKEI
+99 
-104 EKPKQILVSKIF
+104 
-116 QNNNSQNSDSRLKAS
+116 NNNSNDRLKAS
-131 PLVKKIAKENNLD
+131 PLVKKIAQDQKID
-144 LSKFNGTGPD
+144 LSKFNGSGPD
-154 GRIIKRDLENNNI
+154 GRIIKRDINSNNI
-167 AEEIP
+167 VPESDIYKF
-172 NALLEGD
+172 EGQV
-179 ISIPIEG
+179 IE
-186 DISIPS
+186 PS

-205 KQQIPHFYLTVESNV
+205 KQQIPHFYLTIESNV
-220 DKLINLRKKI
+220 DKLIDLRKKI
-230 NENNSIKV
+230 NANNSFKI
-238 SFNDLIVKAISLAMK
+238 SINDLIVKAIGLAMQ

-287 PIIKNADSKG
+287 PIIKNANSKG

-340 AAIISPP
+340 SAIISPP

-361 VVVDDEVVVGNTL
+361 IVVDDEVIVGNTL

-407 WINSSDMEIL
+407 WIKSSDMEIL

>member
-12 PTMTEGVINQW
+12 PTMTEGVINKW
-23 LVKVGDVVKAGD
+23 LVKVGDIVKAGD

-61 EDTVNKQIPVNSVI
+61 DEKTGSQVPVNSVI

-81 NNETIENK
+81 ENESITNSIIEKEKPKEENK
-89 KKIESTSENI
+89 KNKKDLNLNENI
-99 KDKEI
+99 
-104 EKPKQILVSKIF
+104 PV
-116 QNNNSQNSDSRLKAS
+116 NQNSPNDKSEDRIKAS
-131 PLVKKIAKENNLD
+131 PLVKKISKEQNID
-144 LSKFNGTGPD
+144 LANINGSGPS
-154 GRIIKRDLENNNI
+154 GRIIKRDLASNENAKASTPDTKI
-167 AEEIP
+167 QHEVIK
-172 NALLEGD
+172 
-179 ISIPIEG
+179 
-186 DISIPS
+186 PS

-205 KQQIPHFYLTVESNV
+205 KQQIPHFYLTIESDV
-220 DKLINLRKKI
+220 RKLIELRKKI
-230 NENNSIKV
+230 NENNSIKI
-238 SFNDLIVKAISLAMK
+238 SFNDLIVKALGMAMK

-258 NVYWQNDKI
+258 NVYWQDNQI

-287 PIIKNADSKG
+287 PIVKKVNSKG
-297 LNIISSE
+297 LNEISSE
-304 IRELAKL
+304 IKELAKL
-311 AKTNSLT
+311 AKTNSLK
-318 PEQYTGGS
+318 PEQYNGGS

-347 QSSILAIGKIIKKP
+347 QASILAVGKIIKKP
-361 VVVDDEVVVGNTL
+361 IVVNDSIEIGHTL

-398 DIIEDPFEI
+398 DIIEDPFQI
-407 WINSSDMEIL
+407 WMKSNDMEIV

>member
-1 MSSKILMPALS
+1 MPALS
-12 PTMTEGVINQW
+12 PTMTEGIINQW
-23 LVKVGDVVKAGD
+23 LVKVGDIVKAGD

-61 EDTVNKQIPVNSVI
+61 EDTVNKQIPVNSII

-81 NNETIENK
+81 ESETIENK
-89 KKIESTSENI
+89 KKVENTIEKNKKE
-99 KDKEI
+99 EI
-104 EKPKQILVSKIF
+104 EKPHESLDLKNS
-116 QNNNSQNSDSRLKAS
+116 QNNNSQNSDNRLKAS

-144 LSKFNGTGPD
+144 LSKFNGTGPE
-154 GRIIKRDLENNNI
+154 GRIIKRDIDSNNI
-167 AEEIP
+167 TDEVTSTP
-172 NALLEGD
+172 LDGD
-179 ISIPIEG
+179 ISM
-186 DISIPS
+186 PS

-230 NENNSIKV
+230 NDNNLVKV
-238 SFNDLIVKAISLAMK
+238 SFNDLIVKAIGLAMK

-275 SVAVAIDEGLIT
+275 SVAVAIEEGLIT

-297 LNIISSE
+297 LNIISNE
-304 IRELAKL
+304 IRKLAKL

-347 QSSILAIGKIIKKP
+347 QSSILAVGKIIKKP
-361 VVVDDEVVVGNTL
+361 VVVDNEITIGNTL

-407 WINSSDMEIL
+407 WIKSSDMEVI

>member
-12 PTMTEGVINQW
+12 PTMTEGVINKW
-23 LVKVGDVVKAGD
+23 LVKVGDNVKAGD

-61 EDTVNKQIPVNSVI
+61 DENVGSQVPVNSVI

-81 NNETIENK
+81 ENESIQNLIIEKEKPKEENK
-89 KKIESTSENI
+89 KIKEDLNLDKNI
-99 KDKEI
+99 
-104 EKPKQILVSKIF
+104 QV
-116 QNNNSQNSDSRLKAS
+116 NQNSNHVKSDDRIYAS
-131 PLVKKIAKENNLD
+131 PFAKKISKEQNID
-144 LSKFNGTGPD
+144 LTIINGSGPG
-154 GRIIKRDLENNNI
+154 GRIIKRDLESHENVKASNT
-167 AEEIP
+167 
-172 NALLEGD
+172 D
-179 ISIPIEG
+179 INFKHEVIK
-186 DISIPS
+186 PS

-205 KQQIPHFYLTVESNV
+205 KQQIPHFYLTIESNV
-220 DKLINLRKKI
+220 GKLIELRKKI
-230 NENNSIKV
+230 NENNSVKV
-238 SFNDLIVKAISLAMK
+238 SFNDLIVKALAMAMK

-258 NVYWQNDKI
+258 NVYWQDNQI
-267 YKLNDIDV
+267 FKLNDIDV

-287 PIIKNADSKG
+287 PIVKKVNSKG
-297 LNIISSE
+297 LNEISKE
-304 IRELAKL
+304 IKELAKL
-311 AKTNSLT
+311 AKTNSLK

-347 QSSILAIGKIIKKP
+347 QASILAVGKIIQKP
-361 VVVDDEVVVGNTL
+361 VVVNESIVIGHTL

-398 DIIEDPFEI
+398 DIIEDPFQI
-407 WINSSDMEIL
+407 WMQSNDMEII